1 MGQFYKAEK
10 IDHVANPIYQPPIEL
25 MAKVLEAKDKI
36 VDEGIAKTEQL
47 NKALL
52 DIQVLDP
59 DNLRA
64 QEIMDKYKS
73 KIAEISAKIQQNPLE
88 YTRSMGDLT
97 ALSSDLQNE
106 YTGGELGTLINQK
119 KNYDAWK
126 ALQID
131 RIKETKG
138 AVTQRDLDNID
149 AAYMSMYRKAGG
161 ANYQGKDKY
170 NKLNLE
176 NVAEYI
182 DIMDFASKLGEK
194 VASDKTA
201 GEVWTQG
208 GYDYDQGGTEFRD
221 PKKIR
226 AVVAANIER
235 NKTLQA
241 YYDQQKRLGLMTPE
255 QVEAEKQLA
264 IDAAI
269 VQWANVKKGDVKR
282 SENPASARAAQYMYG
297 RMAARDNAEIEL
309 NTYAAK
315 EKIKAQYEVDKE
327 NRNKIADL
335 STISQL
341 VRLTPEQIR
350 QRKLGFNEY
359 AGEVVKY
366 LHMDTSKP
374 VYPYQIRKN
383 LRDKIAQ
390 AKIYGDKKGIE
401 EFTAILN
408 EFENRRKES
417 MKGTAESSWY
427 SVASI
432 PGIDLNKVIGYK
444 KAADAV
450 SAKPVQLA
458 NKQGQVV
465 ITYKD
470 IKNNN
475 KTKILRNTTVH
486 AVYSNPAKYGL
497 PADLFKG
504 IDDTKLSIGDLYTN
518 TSALV
523 PLATSAT
530 DMSKNTMNIDVISDN
545 FTIQQSIP
553 FTNFGPE
560 N

>member
-10 IDHVANPIYQPPIEL
+10 IDHVANPIYQPPIDL

-47 NKALL
+47 NKDLL
-52 DIQVLDP
+52 DIQVLDA
-59 DNLRA
+59 DNPRA
-64 QEIMDKYKS
+64 EEIMNKYKS

-88 YTRSMGDLT
+88 YTRSTGDMT
-97 ALSSDLQNE
+97 ALTNELQNE
-106 YTGGELGTLINQK
+106 FTDGELGVLINQK

-149 AAYMSMYRKAGG
+149 AAYMKAYRDAGG

-176 NVAEYI
+176 NVAEYV
-182 DIMDFASKLGEK
+182 DIMDFASKLAEK

-221 PKKIR
+221 PEKIR

-235 NKTLQA
+235 NRTLQA
-241 YYDQQKRLGLMTPE
+241 YYDQQIRLGLMTPK

-264 IDAAI
+264 INAAI

-282 SENPASARAAQYMYG
+282 SENPASARRDSAA
-297 RMAARDNAEIEL
+297 IEL

-315 EKIKAQYEVDKE
+315 EAIKAQYEKDKE
-327 NRNKIADL
+327 NRAKITDL
-335 STISQL
+335 STISQI
-341 VRLTPEQIR
+341 VNLTPEQIKQR
-350 QRKLGFNEY
+350 QQDFNGY
-359 AGEVVKY
+359 AGKVAKY
-366 LHMDTSKP
+366 LQIDMSKP
-374 VYPYQIRKN
+374 VYPYQIRQN

-390 AKIYGDKKGIE
+390 AKAYGDKKGVE
-401 EFTAILN
+401 EFTAIYN

-417 MKGTAESSWY
+417 RKSTAESSWY

-432 PGIDLNKVIGYK
+432 PGMNLNKLIGYK
-444 KAADAV
+444 KAADV
-450 SAKPVQLA
+450 ISAKPAQLA

-465 ITYKD
+465 ITYKE

-475 KTKILRNTTVH
+475 NKTEILRKTKTLRNTTVQ

-497 PADLFKG
+497 PANLFQDING
-504 IDDTKLSIGDLYTN
+504 TKLSIGDLYAN
-518 TSALV
+518 SSSLV
-523 PLATSAT
+523 PLATSPT
-530 DMSKNTMNIDVISDN
+530 DMSKNTMNIDIISDN

>member
-10 IDHVANPIYQPPIEL
+10 IDHVANPIYQPPIDL

-47 NKALL
+47 NKDLL
-52 DIQVLDP
+52 DIQVLDA
-59 DNLRA
+59 DNPRA
-64 QEIMDKYKS
+64 EEIMNKYKS

-88 YTRSMGDLT
+88 YTRSTGDMT
-97 ALSSDLQNE
+97 ALTNELQNE
-106 YTGGELGTLINQK
+106 FTDGELGVLINQK

-149 AAYMSMYRKAGG
+149 AAYMKAYRDAGG

-176 NVAEYI
+176 NVAEYV
-182 DIMDFASKLGEK
+182 DIMDFASKLAEK

-221 PKKIR
+221 PEKIR

-235 NKTLQA
+235 NRTLQA
-241 YYDQQKRLGLMTPE
+241 YYDQQIRLGLMTPK

-264 IDAAI
+264 INAAI

-282 SENPASARAAQYMYG
+282 SENPASARRDSAA
-297 RMAARDNAEIEL
+297 IEL

-315 EKIKAQYEVDKE
+315 EAIKAQYEKDKE
-327 NRNKIADL
+327 NRAKIADL
-335 STISQL
+335 STISQI
-341 VRLTPEQIR
+341 VSLTPEQIKQR
-350 QRKLGFNEY
+350 QQDFNGY
-359 AGEVVKY
+359 AGKVAKY
-366 LHMDTSKP
+366 LQIDMSKP
-374 VYPYQIRKN
+374 VYPYQIRQN

-390 AKIYGDKKGIE
+390 AKAYGDKKGVE
-401 EFTAILN
+401 EFTAIYN

-417 MKGTAESSWY
+417 RKSTAESSWY

-432 PGIDLNKVIGYK
+432 PGMDLNKLIGYK
-444 KAADAV
+444 KATDAV
-450 SAKPVQLA
+450 SAKPAQLA

-465 ITYKD
+465 ITYKE

-475 KTKILRNTTVH
+475 NKTEILRKTKTLRNTTVQ
-486 AVYSNPAKYGL
+486 AVYSNPAKYDL
-497 PADLFKG
+497 PANLFQDING
-504 IDDTKLSIGDLYTN
+504 TKLSIGDLYAN
-518 TSALV
+518 SSSLV
-523 PLATSAT
+523 PLATSPT
-530 DMSKNTMNIDVISDN
+530 DMSKNTMNIDIISDN

>member
-52 DIQVLDP
+52 DIQVLDA
-59 DNLRA
+59 DNPRA
-64 QEIMDKYKS
+64 QEKMDKYKS

-88 YTRSMGDLT
+88 YTRSTGDMT
-97 ALSSDLQNE
+97 ALTNELQNE
-106 YTGGELGTLINQK
+106 LTDGELGVLINQK
-119 KNYDAWK
+119 KTYDTWK

-149 AAYMSMYRKAGG
+149 AAYMKAYRDAGG

-176 NVAEYI
+176 NVAEYV

-226 AVVAANIER
+226 DVVAANIER

-241 YYDQQKRLGLMTPE
+241 YYDQQKRLGLMTPG
-255 QVEAEKQLA
+255 QIEAEKQLA

-269 VQWANVKKGDVKR
+269 RQWAYVKKGDIKR
-282 SENPASARAAQYMYG
+282 SENPASARRDSAA
-297 RMAARDNAEIEL
+297 IEL

-315 EKIKAQYEVDKE
+315 KAIDAQHEIDKE
-327 NRNKIADL
+327 NRAKIADL
-335 STISQL
+335 SALSQI

-350 QRKLGFNEY
+350 QRRLGFNEY

-366 LHMDTSKP
+366 LRMDASKP

-401 EFTAILN
+401 EFTAIYN

-465 ITYKD
+465 ITYKES
-470 IKNNN
+470 KNDNN
-475 KTKILRNTTVH
+475 KTKIYNKTKILSNTTVQ

-504 IDDTKLSIGDLYTN
+504 IDDTKLSIGDLYAN
-518 TSALV
+518 TSSLV

-530 DMSKNTMNIDVISDN
+530 DMSKNTMNIDIISDN

>member
-10 IDHVANPIYQPPIEL
+10 IDHVANPIYQPPIDL

-47 NKALL
+47 NKDLL
-52 DIQVLDP
+52 DIQVLDA
-59 DNLRA
+59 DNPRA
-64 QEIMDKYKS
+64 EEIMNKYKS

-88 YTRSMGDLT
+88 YTRSTGDMT
-97 ALSSDLQNE
+97 ALTNELQNE
-106 YTGGELGTLINQK
+106 FTDGELGVLINQK

-149 AAYMSMYRKAGG
+149 AAYMKAYRDAGG

-176 NVAEYI
+176 NVAEYV
-182 DIMDFASKLGEK
+182 DIMDFASKLAEK

-221 PKKIR
+221 PEKIR

-235 NKTLQA
+235 NRTLQA
-241 YYDQQKRLGLMTPE
+241 YYDQQIRLGLMTPK

-264 IDAAI
+264 INAAI

-282 SENPASARAAQYMYG
+282 SENPASARRDSAA
-297 RMAARDNAEIEL
+297 IEL

-315 EKIKAQYEVDKE
+315 EAIKAQYEKDKE
-327 NRNKIADL
+327 NRAKITDL
-335 STISQL
+335 STISQI
-341 VRLTPEQIR
+341 VNLTPEQIKQR
-350 QRKLGFNEY
+350 QQDFNGY
-359 AGEVVKY
+359 AGKVAKY
-366 LHMDTSKP
+366 LQIDMSKP
-374 VYPYQIRKN
+374 VYPYQIRQN

-390 AKIYGDKKGIE
+390 AKAYGDKKGVE
-401 EFTAILN
+401 EFTAIYN

-417 MKGTAESSWY
+417 RKSTAESSWY

-432 PGIDLNKVIGYK
+432 PGMDLNKLIGYK
-444 KAADAV
+444 KATDAV
-450 SAKPVQLA
+450 SAKPAQLA

-465 ITYKD
+465 ITYKE

-475 KTKILRNTTVH
+475 NKTEILRKTKTLRNTTVQ

-497 PADLFKG
+497 PANLFQDING
-504 IDDTKLSIGDLYTN
+504 TKLSIGDLYAN
-518 TSALV
+518 SSSLV
-523 PLATSAT
+523 PLATSPT
-530 DMSKNTMNIDVISDN
+530 DMSKNTMNIDIISDN

>member
-25 MAKVLEAKDKI
+25 MAKVLESKDKI

-52 DIQVLDP
+52 DIQVLDA
-59 DNLRA
+59 DNPRA
-64 QEIMDKYKS
+64 QEKMDKYKS

-88 YTRSMGDLT
+88 YTRSTGEIT
-97 ALSSDLQNE
+97 ALTNELQNE
-106 YTGGELGTLINQK
+106 LTDGELGVLINQK

-161 ANYQGKDKY
+161 ANYQDKDKY

-176 NVAEYI
+176 NVAEYV
-182 DIMDFASKLGEK
+182 DIMDFASDLAEK
-194 VASDKTA
+194 VAVDKTA
-201 GEVWTQG
+201 GKVWTEA

-221 PKKIR
+221 PEKIR
-226 AVVAANIER
+226 AVITANIER
-235 NKTLQA
+235 NRTLQA
-241 YYDQQKRLGLMTPE
+241 YYDQQIRLGLMTPE

-282 SENPASARAAQYMYG
+282 SENPASAR
-297 RMAARDNAEIEL
+297 RDKARIEL
-309 NTYAAK
+309 DTYTAK
-315 EKIKAQYEVDKE
+315 KAIDAQYEIDKE
-327 NRNKIADL
+327 NRAKIADL
-335 STISQL
+335 SAISQI
-341 VRLTPEQIR
+341 VSLTPEQIKQRR
-350 QRKLGFNEY
+350 QSFNEY
-359 AGEVVKY
+359 AGEVAKY
-366 LHMDTSKP
+366 LHMDTKQP
-374 VYPYQIRKN
+374 IYPYQIRQN

-390 AKIYGDKKGIE
+390 AKIYGDKKGIQ
-401 EFTAILN
+401 EFSSILN
-408 EFENRRKES
+408 EFENQRKSS
-417 MKGTAESSWY
+417 MQSTAESSWY

-432 PGIDLNKVIGYK
+432 PGIDLNKVLGYK
-444 KAADAV
+444 KATDAV
-450 SAKPVQLA
+450 KPAQLA
-458 NKQGQVV
+458 NKQGQIV
-465 ITYKD
+465 ISYG
-470 IKNNN
+470 N
-475 KTKILRNTTVH
+475 KKKILRNTTVQ

-497 PADLFKG
+497 PTDLFQD
-504 IDDTKLSIGDLYTN
+504 INNTKLSIGDIYEN
-518 TSALV
+518 TSSLV

-530 DMSKNTMNIDVISDN
+530 DMNKNTMNIDIISDK

>member
-176 NVAEYI
+176 NVAEYV
-182 DIMDFASKLGEK
+182 DAMAFASDLAGK
-194 VASDKTA
+194 VAVDKTA
-201 GEVWTQG
+201 GDVWTAG
-208 GYDYDQGGTEFRD
+208 GYDYDQGGTETRD
-221 PKKIR
+221 PNKIR
-226 AVVAANIER
+226 EVIYANLNR
-235 NKTLQA
+235 NKGLQD
-241 YYDQQKRLGLMTPE
+241 YYDQQIRLGLMTE
-255 QVEAEKQLA
+255 DQKLQELQ
-264 IDAAI
+264 DAADTA
-269 VQWANVKKGDVKR
+269 VTQWAFKKAGDVKR
-282 SENPASARAAQYMYG
+282 SENPASARAAQYRYG
-297 RMAARDNAEIEL
+297 RMAAEDDARIQI
-309 NTYAAK
+309 NTHAAK
-315 EKIKAQYEVDKE
+315 AVIDNQYEIDKE
-327 NRNKIADL
+327 NRAKAADL
-335 STISQL
+335 SALSQI
-341 VRLTPEQIR
+341 VSLTPEQVKQRR
-350 QRKLGFNEY
+350 QGFNEY
-359 AGEVVKY
+359 AGEVAKY
-366 LHMDTSKP
+366 LHMDTKQP
-374 VYPYQIRKN
+374 IYPHQIRQN

-390 AKIYGDKKGIE
+390 AKMYGDKKGIQ
-401 EFTAILN
+401 EFSSMLN
-408 EFENRRKES
+408 EFENQRKSS
-417 MKGTAESSWY
+417 MQGTAESSWY
-427 SVASI
+427 SVAAI
-432 PGIDLNKVIGYK
+432 PGMDLNKVSGYK
-444 KAADAV
+444 KAIDAV
-450 SAKPVQLA
+450 KPVQMA
-458 NKQGQVV
+458 NKQGQV
-465 ITYKD
+465 IISFPDGRTRMF
-470 IKNNN
+470 
-475 KTKILRNTTVH
+475 RNTTVQ
-486 AVYSNPAKYGL
+486 AIYANPKKYGL
-497 PADLFKG
+497 SEDFFKD
-504 IDDTKLSIGDLYTN
+504 INDNKISIGDLYEN
-518 TSALV
+518 TSAIV

-530 DMSKNTMNIDVISDN
+530 DMSRNSINIDVISDK
-545 FTIQQSIP
+545 FTIKQSIP